1 MEKEIPMIERKT
13 HPKGQ
18 HGFECFVHSSHFVYI
33 TQKRFLCPKGETNK
47 HGSRFGK
54 HLKQKTACNRPSE
67 CPACKVYLLLQLH
80 VVVVDDRRAF
90 GPVHHRPL
98 QTESIYRK
106 DNESASRL
114 RPAHLNNT
122 QVQILVSINAKNCD
136 LTDCQQNLILPPIN

>member
-1 MEKEIPMIERKT
+1 MEKEIPMIDGKT
-13 HPKGQ
+13 HLKGQ

-33 TQKRFLCPKGETNK
+33 TQKGFLCPKGETNK

-54 HLKQKTACNRPSE
+54 HLKQKNCLRQDVFSGALN
-67 CPACKVYLLLQLH
+67 VYLLLQLH

-106 DNESASRL
+106 TMSQHHE
-114 RPAHLNNT
+114 
-122 QVQILVSINAKNCD
+122 
-136 LTDCQQNLILPPIN
+136 